1 MTGVNRT
8 TTCVDGESRKVEAF
22 LWGHPGGF
30 MALPIASGPLRG
42 SNPVINARSDGEAVA
57 MWIAE
62 KGRGSKNT
70 AESYRRE
77 AERFLLWASE
87 ILNKSLSE
95 VMRDEF
101 LIYERFMAEVP
112 GEWICSRGIKRRS
125 HAWRPFSSQPSSKSI
140 SHSMR
145 ILYGMMQYL
154 VKVGWLETN
163 PMPQP
168 KCIAGEKWRP
178 TRKALSDSDIN
189 CILESIQHASCVA
202 TAREK
207 AFLARDRWIVMFL
220 SIMAARASETITS
233 MGSITQEMVGSSSM
247 WVWEVTGK
255 GNITDTLPITD
266 EILTELKLF
275 RVKLGMSPTPL
286 VNDKMAL
293 VPVVSGVDSDGYLVD
308 LTRSMGRNSLYK
320 RIKEVIIP
328 RAIEY
333 AIENSK
339 DVDCERLAKA
349 STHWFR
355 HTALTGVAVRTGD
368 MRMVQALGRHQDIN
382 TSAGYVKTDL
392 LELKEAMSRG
402 SE

>member
-1 MTGVNRT
+1 MEGVNST
-8 TTCVDGESRKVEAF
+8 AISVGGKSKEVEGF

-30 MALPIASGPLRG
+30 MALPVHAGPLRG
-42 SNPVINARSDGEAVA
+42 KTPVINAKSDGEAVV

-62 KGRGSKNT
+62 KGRNSKNT
-70 AESYRRE
+70 ADGYRRE

-87 ILNKSLSE
+87 MLNKSLSE

-101 LIYERFMAEVP
+101 LIYERFLAEVP
-112 GEWICSRGIKRRS
+112 GTWICGKGVNRRS
-125 HAWRPFSSQPSSKSI
+125 HAWRPFSKQPSNKSI
-140 SHSMR
+140 NYSLR
-145 ILYGMMQYL
+145 VLYGLMQYL
-154 VKVGWLETN
+154 VRVGWLVTN

-168 KCIAGEKWRP
+168 TCIAGEKWRP

-189 CILESIQHASCVA
+189 CILESIHHASWDA

-220 SIMAARASETITS
+220 SIMAARASETITR
-233 MGSITQEMVGSSSM
+233 METITQEMVGSNTM

-255 GNITDTLPITD
+255 GNRTDTLPITD

-293 VPVVSGVDSDGYLVD
+293 VPVVSGVDSDGYSVD

-333 AIENSK
+333 AIENNK

-355 HTALTGVAVRTGD
+355 HTALTGVADRTGD

-392 LELKEAMSRG
+392 LELKEAMSNG
-402 SE
+402 SG